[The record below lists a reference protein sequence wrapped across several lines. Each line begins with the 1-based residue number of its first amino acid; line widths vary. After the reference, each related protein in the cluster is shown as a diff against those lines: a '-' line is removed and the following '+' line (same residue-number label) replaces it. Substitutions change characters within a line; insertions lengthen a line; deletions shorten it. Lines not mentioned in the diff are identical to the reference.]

1 MIKKLFHRINSMYNM
16 SFGLFAAFISDYNEY
31 RTSHS
36 NKFTLANDERSIL
49 LLSHALEKGMSF
61 TNKRPNWGGVKA
73 LTLCKALDSYIAHEG
88 QKNEIFTLAI
98 NVLDRYSKDPFASTD
113 KCTTESINKLTHK
126 YNDLIGKKEAGS
138 KEVTEPPYFDENTIL
153 SFFSTRR
160 SVRLFS
166 SVAISKGEINK
177 ALNIASYT
185 PTACNRQTS
194 KVYAFRDKEKI
205 RKILD
210 LQLGD
215 QGWCTNAD
223 TLFVIT
229 GVATYFGGV
238 YERHQAYID
247 GGLFAMNFIYG
258 LHLQHIATCFKMFVR
273 NPKVMKDFRK
283 TCNIQENEIPIV
295 LILAGHYSEES
306 SECPVSSRFTV
317 SCMLDGK
324 DIS

>member
-1 MIKKLFHRINSMYNM
+1 MRRAVKTGRRGNFLPRRGNFLPRHPVGASAFNAFTEHP
-16 SFGLFAAFISDYNEY
+16 SFLWAPIQVY
-31 RTSHS
+31 RTP
-36 NKFTLANDERSIL
+36 I
-49 LLSHALEKGMSF
+49 
-61 TNKRPNWGGVKA
+61 
-73 LTLCKALDSYIAHEG
+73 
-88 QKNEIFTLAI
+88 
-98 NVLDRYSKDPFASTD
+98 
-113 KCTTESINKLTHK
+113 
-126 YNDLIGKKEAGS
+126 
-138 KEVTEPPYFDENTIL
+138 
-153 SFFSTRR
+153 
-160 SVRLFS
+160 
-166 SVAISKGEINK
+166 
-177 ALNIASYT
+177 
-185 PTACNRQTS
+185 
-194 KVYAFRDKEKI
+194 
-205 RKILD
+205 ILD

-223 TLFVIT
+223 TLFVRT

>member
-1 MIKKLFHRINSMYNM
+1 M
-16 SFGLFAAFISDYNEY
+16 S
-31 RTSHS
+31 
-36 NKFTLANDERSIL
+36 
-49 LLSHALEKGMSF
+49 
-61 TNKRPNWGGVKA
+61 
-73 LTLCKALDSYIAHEG
+73 LCKALDSYIAHNG

-98 NVLDRYSKDPFASTD
+98 NVLYRYSKDPFASTD
-113 KCTTESINKLTHK
+113 KCTRESIYKQTQQ
-126 YNDLIGKKEAGS
+126 YNDLIGKKEVGS
-138 KEVTEPPYFDENTIL
+138 KQVIEPPYFDENTIL
-153 SFFSTRR
+153 SFFSSRS
-160 SVRLFS
+160 SVRTFS
-166 SVAISKGEINK
+166 SEAISKEEINK

-215 QGWCTNAD
+215 QGWCNNAD

-238 YERHQAYID
+238 YERHQTYID

-258 LHLQHIATCFKMFVR
+258 LHLQHIASCFKMFVR
-273 NPKVMKDFRK
+273 EPKVMKDFRK
-283 TCNIQENEIPIV
+283 TCNIPGNEMPIV
-295 LILAGHYSEES
+295 LILAGHYSEEK
-306 SECPVSSRFTV
+306 SECPVSSRLSV

-324 DIS
+324 KIS